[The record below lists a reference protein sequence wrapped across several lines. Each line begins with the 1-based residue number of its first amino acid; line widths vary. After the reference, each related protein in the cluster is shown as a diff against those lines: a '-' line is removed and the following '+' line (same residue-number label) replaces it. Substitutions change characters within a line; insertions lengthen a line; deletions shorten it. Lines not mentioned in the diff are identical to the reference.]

1 MKKGRGGSGHPGWSQ
16 RGEKSR
22 EDEARKRL
30 VRIAALVAAAGVLAL
45 LAWLLFRGS
54 DHAAAPETQ
63 EHEETASPPVT
74 RPIQEDVRRGSIYDR
89 NYHELAISFN
99 VNSIYVKPLEFD
111 DIEKTVAQL
120 AQALELDEQSV
131 LNEVKTQRSYK
142 WLVKYITPEKTREVQ
157 ALKLSGVYFYEQEQR
172 YYPYRQETGHIIGE
186 VKDEHGLSGIELF
199 YDGLLSGKEGNGD
212 GGDTKRKKGS
222 DLMLSLDVRIQKLLD
237 QQLVELLDAVKGEE
251 EAASRSG
258 VAALLMEADSGE
270 ILAWGSIPSFTGM
283 KALDGMIGT
292 ADKVVTGAVDPG
304 PLSLLFKVGAALQ
317 EDYPLEPTTKKVVTI
332 KRLKPRK
339 MKMAAGGPDKPE
351 WVELEDG
358 NFLSEWLAA
367 ALPEEVVENLHDFD
381 DYFDG
386 SGGYSLDL
394 PDIAV
399 GEQSGL
405 ALLSRFAAM
414 VNGGRRVAPHF
425 RKAPLIA
432 DKGERAAPA
441 APVDDTLISAQA
453 SGALVRYL
461 RNAMPADASVLSAET
476 LSPYPSVAPATVS
489 LGAEVGDGADGA
501 VINVEVAAAA
511 GGETV
516 AIDQMV
522 RKSFR
527 CDAVVLAAAPAAAP
541 KLVLLLLADNARVA
555 IDRGSPF
562 RQHATLL
569 LQNALQ
575 FYDRKADRRATTLK
589 TSRETLFHQWLRQG
603 EQIGAE
609 EKGEVAAKDVM
620 IDLKG
625 LSLRKAMQE
634 LERFDVKVVVK
645 GSGVVIRQ
653 HPAVGDRVRAGG
665 VVVLQAEQR

>member
-16 RGEKSR
+16 RGEQSR
-22 EDEARKRL
+22 EEEARKKL
-30 VRIAALVAAAGVLAL
+30 VRIAALVAATGLLAL
-45 LAWLLFRGS
+45 LAWLLLRSS
-54 DHAAAPETQ
+54 DHAAAPEKQ
-63 EHEETASPPVT
+63 ENTETASPPVA
-74 RPIQEDVRRGSIYDR
+74 RPIQGDVRRGSIYDR

-120 AQALELDEQSV
+120 AQTLELDEQSV

-172 YYPYRQETGHIIGE
+172 YYPYRQETGHVIGE

-199 YDGLLSGKEGNGD
+199 YDSLLSGKVGNGE
-212 GGDTKRKKGS
+212 GGDKKRTKGS

-237 QQLVELLDAVKGEE
+237 QQLVELLDEVKDAEA
-251 EAASRSG
+251 AASRAG

-283 KALDGMIGT
+283 KALEGMIGT
-292 ADKVVTGAVDPG
+292 GDKVVTGAIDPG
-304 PLSLLFKVGAALQ
+304 ALALLFKIGAALQ
-317 EDYPLEPTTKKVVTI
+317 EDYSLEPATTEKVVTI
-332 KRLKPRK
+332 KRLTPRK

-351 WVELEDG
+351 WIELEDG
-358 NFLSEWLAA
+358 NFLSEWLAT
-367 ALPEEVVENLHDFD
+367 ALPEEVVESLYDFD

-386 SGGYSLDL
+386 AGGYSLDL
-394 PDIAV
+394 PDVTV

-405 ALLSRFAAM
+405 ALLCRFAAM
-414 VNGGRRVAPHF
+414 VNGGTRVAPHF
-425 RKAPLIA
+425 RKAPFVA
-432 DKGERAAPA
+432 DEGERA
-441 APVDDTLISAQA
+441 APVDDTIISAPA
-453 SGALVRYL
+453 SGALVRFL
-461 RNAMPADASVLSAET
+461 RNAMPTDAPVLSAEI
-476 LSPYPSVAPATVS
+476 LSPYPPVAPAAVS
-489 LGAEVGDGADGA
+489 FGTGVAEGADGA
-501 VINVEVAAAA
+501 AVEVEVAASA
-511 GGETV
+511 GGE
-516 AIDQMV
+516 AGASDPMV
-522 RKSFR
+522 RKSFH

-541 KLVLLLLADNARVA
+541 KLVLLLLADNGRVA

-569 LQNALQ
+569 LENALQ
-575 FYDRKADRRATTLK
+575 LYSRKDDRRATTLK

-609 EKGEVAAKDVM
+609 EKGAVAAKDVM

-634 LERFDVKVVVK
+634 LDRFDVKVVVK

-653 HPAVGDRVRAGG
+653 HPAVGDRVRAGS